1 MTYQQAGRIAVIKR
15 ILGWVIF
22 IPAVLSTLIS
32 VLKFMYE
39 HSEKKP
45 GIDAVM
51 MDFAHVMIEM
61 MRFNT
66 PFLNFFW
73 YNSPLPD
80 FHHSLNIGFWIIFIL
95 VFVGMALQ
103 ASGARMA
110 RQAKFLREGIE
121 DQLILEQAKGADGL
135 TREQLAERIVV
146 PRHTI
151 LVQYFPLYVLPVIV
165 IVIGYFFFF
174 HVKRGI
180 PVLQGCKMYGTL
192 GSCLRS
198 GLYLL
203 GSLGNHDISFE
214 WRKVICI
221 FVATNGKKSGYCNA
235 KHHFQIRKIEF
246 HSD

>member
-80 FHHSLNIGFWIIFIL
+80 FHHSLNIGFWIIL
-95 VFVGMALQ
+95 H
-103 ASGARMA
+103 SGVRRHGPAGFRRA
-110 RQAKFLREGIE
+110 N
-121 DQLILEQAKGADGL
+121 GAAG
-135 TREQLAERIVV
+135 EIS
-146 PRHTI
+146 PR
-151 LVQYFPLYVLPVIV
+151 
-165 IVIGYFFFF
+165 G
-174 HVKRGI
+174 
-180 PVLQGCKMYGTL
+180 
-192 GSCLRS
+192 
-198 GLYLL
+198 
-203 GSLGNHDISFE
+203 D
-214 WRKVICI
+214 
-221 FVATNGKKSGYCNA
+221 
-235 KHHFQIRKIEF
+235 
-246 HSD
+246 